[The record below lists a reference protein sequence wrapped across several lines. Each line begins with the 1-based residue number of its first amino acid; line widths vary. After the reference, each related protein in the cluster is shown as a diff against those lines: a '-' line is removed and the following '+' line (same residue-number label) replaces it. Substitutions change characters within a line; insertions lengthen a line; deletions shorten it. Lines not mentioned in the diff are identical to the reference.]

1 MRRGGRNRGF
11 AWECHHEI
19 FPIPREMSPE
29 AALSLDD
36 IREIAAFI
44 REQRT
49 DDAPFDIAVGGE
61 TPGDDRRRAVEIA
74 AQHAEAGATG
84 WQESIHGLRQDLAG
98 RAEATSWINAMRWRI
113 EQGPPA
119 L

>member
-1 MRRGGRNRGF
+1 
-11 AWECHHEI
+11 
-19 FPIPREMSPE
+19 MSPE

-61 TPGDDRRRAVEIA
+61 TP
-74 AQHAEAGATG
+74 
-84 WQESIHGLRQDLAG
+84 
-98 RAEATSWINAMRWRI
+98 
-113 EQGPPA
+113 
-119 L
+119 